1 MSETSQAL
9 KNIRSFAIVAVVS
22 FHSLLAYLA
31 SQPAASGPFDLPPYH
46 WMAIP
51 ILDRERWFGFDLYSA
66 FNYVSLMPLMFL
78 LSGLFVLPSL
88 RRKGAGTFMRERLVR
103 LGLPLVLGLF
113 FLMPLAYYPVYRL
126 SASSPSFV
134 TFFSQWLALPVWP
147 AGPLWFLWQL
157 LAFDLIFAGI
167 FLLIPHSAEALAQFA
182 GRSSISDRRCFVL
195 LLVFSAAAYIPLA
208 LIFGPWNWI
217 YFGPT
222 AIQPDRVLLYGVYFV
237 AGAGIGA
244 YGLQNGLLSTDGP
257 LVRHWRVWLAAAAG
271 SFLLWM
277 ICMAALRDGKPGMPL
292 SLAAYFTVALLVTS
306 ACFCFIAV
314 SLRFATG
321 RSALCN
327 SLSDN
332 AYRIYVVHYLFV
344 VWLQYLLLGAS
355 LPAIVKG
362 TTVFVGTLA
371 LSWGAAVA
379 LGQVIPLLTRA
390 IEGKSAKFAVS
401 RASQNKSVTAWSVSR
416 DRSRGATRRDRG

>member
-9 KNIRSFAIVAVVS
+9 KNMRSFAILAVVS

-31 SQPAASGPFDLPPYH
+31 SQTAVSGPFARPPYH

-66 FNYVSLMPLMFL
+66 FNYTSLMPLMFL

-88 RRKGAGTFMRERLVR
+88 RRKGAGAFMRERLVR

-126 SASSPSFV
+126 SAVSPSFV
-134 TFFSQWLALPVWP
+134 TFFRQWLALPAWP

-157 LAFDLIFAGI
+157 LAFDLIFAGV
-167 FLLIPHSAEALAQFA
+167 FLLIPSWTEAVAQFA
-182 GRSSISDRRCFVL
+182 THSSISGRRSFVL

-222 AIQPDRVLLYGVYFV
+222 AIQPDRVLLYGIYFL
-237 AGAGIGA
+237 AGAGIGG
-244 YGLQNGLLSTDGP
+244 YGLQNGLLATDGP
-257 LVRHWRVWLAAAAG
+257 LARHWRVWLAAAAG

-277 ICMAALRDGKPGMPL
+277 VCMAPLRDGYSGVLLRFP
-292 SLAAYFTVALLVTS
+292 AYFTVALLVTS

-314 SLRFATG
+314 SLRFASG
-321 RSALCN
+321 QSALCN

-332 AYRIYVVHYLFV
+332 AYRIYVVHYVFV
-344 VWLQYLLLGAS
+344 IWLQYLLLGAS

-371 LSWGAAVA
+371 LSWGVAAV
-379 LGQVIPLLTRA
+379 LGQVIPFLTWA
-390 IEGKSAKFAVS
+390 MDGKSAKFAVS
-401 RASQNKSVTAWSVSR
+401 RASHNKSYAAW
-416 DRSRGATRRDRG
+416 SRGATRHDAS

>member
-1 MSETSQAL
+1 MSGTSQAL

-22 FHSLLAYLA
+22 FHALLAYLA
-31 SQPAASGPFDLPPYH
+31 SQPAASQPFDRPPYH

-66 FNYVSLMPLMFL
+66 FNYSSLMPLMFL

-88 RRKGAGTFMRERLVR
+88 RRNGASVFMRERLVR
-103 LGLPLVLGLF
+103 LGLPLVLGLV

-126 SASSPSFV
+126 SAVSPSAL
-134 TFFSQWLALPVWP
+134 TFFRQWLALPVWP

-157 LAFDLIFAGI
+157 LAYDLVFAGV
-167 FLLIPHSAEALAQFA
+167 FLFVPGSAGALAQFA
-182 GRSSISDRRCFVL
+182 FHASISDRRCFVV

-222 AIQPDRVLLYGVYFV
+222 ATQPDRVLLYWVYFL

-244 YGLQNGLLSTDGP
+244 YGLQNGLLDTDGP
-257 LVRHWRVWLAAAAG
+257 LARHWRVWLAAAAG
-271 SFLLWM
+271 SFLWWM
-277 ICMAALRDGKPGMPL
+277 ICMAPLRDGDSGML
-292 SLAAYFTVALLVTS
+292 VSLAAFFAVALLVTS

-321 RSALCN
+321 QSALCN

-332 AYRIYVVHYLFV
+332 AYRIYVVHYVFI
-344 VWLQYLLLGAS
+344 VWLQYLLLGAA

-362 TTVFVGTLA
+362 ATVFVGTLA
-371 LSWGAAVA
+371 LSWCVAAA
-379 LGQVIPLLTRA
+379 LGQVIAFLTRA
-390 IEGKSAKFAVS
+390 IKGGSAKLAVS
-401 RASQNKSVTAWSVSR
+401 RAAQDGSFTAWA
-416 DRSRGATRRDRG
+416 RGTKRRDAS

>member
-31 SQPAASGPFDLPPYH
+31 SQPAASGLFDRPPYH

-66 FNYVSLMPLMFL
+66 FNYTSLMPLMFL

-88 RRKGAGTFMRERLVR
+88 RRKGASAFMRERLVR
-103 LGLPLVLGLF
+103 LGFPLVLGLF

-126 SASSPSFV
+126 SAVSPSFV
-134 TFFSQWLALPVWP
+134 SYFEQWLALPVWP

-157 LAFDLIFAGI
+157 LAYDLIFAGV
-167 FLLIPHSAEALAQFA
+167 FLLIPSSAEALAQFA
-182 GRSSISDRRCFVL
+182 TRSSVSGRRCFVL

-222 AIQPDRVLLYGVYFV
+222 AIQPDRVLLYGIYFL

-257 LVRHWRVWLAAAAG
+257 LAHRWHVWLVATAG
-271 SFLLWM
+271 SFMLWM
-277 ICMAALRDGKPGMPL
+277 ICMAPLRDGDSGML
-292 SLAAYFTVALLVTS
+292 LNFAAYFAVALLVTS

-321 RSALCN
+321 QSALCN

-332 AYRIYVVHYLFV
+332 AYRIYVVHFVFV

-355 LPAIVKG
+355 VPAVVKG
-362 TTVFVGTLA
+362 AIVFVGTLA
-371 LSWGAAVA
+371 LGWGAAAA
-379 LGQVIPLLTRA
+379 LGQVIAFLTRA
-390 IEGKSAKFAVS
+390 MKGRSAKFAYS
-401 RASQNKSVTAWSVSR
+401 ALRRTAL
-416 DRSRGATRRDRG
+416 